1 MLPIKSMLAAI
12 ALSVGVASVAA
23 PIATAQGTTV
33 LVIDQRK
40 IMATSLAGKDIQ
52 QKITNI
58 ENAMKN
64 ELRPLATQIENDGK
78 ALDAKTTGKSPEAL
92 RADASLRTEAQN
104 YTNKIQNYERR
115 RNIAA
120 QELSLTERKAWADFF
135 KALRPVLQEVVSE
148 RGAQII
154 VDRSNAVY
162 ASPSSDATDLAI
174 QKLNAKTPTISVV
187 RQKMPTQ
194 PAK

>member
-1 MLPIKSMLAAI
+1 MFPIKSMLAAL
-12 ALSVGVASVAA
+12 ALSLGVASVAA
-23 PIATAQGTTV
+23 PIAAAQGTTV

-40 IMATSLAGKDIQ
+40 IMATSRAGKDIQ

-78 ALDAKTTGKSPEAL
+78 ALEAKTAGKTQEAL

-115 RNIAA
+115 RAIAA
-120 QELSLTERKAWADFF
+120 QELTLTERKAWGDFYN
-135 KALRPVLQEVVSE
+135 ALRPVLQEVVAE

-174 QKLNAKTPTISVV
+174 QKLDAKTPTISVV

-194 PAK
+194 QAQ

>member
-1 MLPIKSMLAAI
+1 MFPIKSMLAAM
-12 ALSVGVASVAA
+12 AFSLGVASVAA

-33 LVIDQRK
+33 VVIDQRK

-78 ALDAKTTGKSPEAL
+78 SLEAKTKGKSQEAL

-104 YTNKIQNYERR
+104 YTTKIQNYERR

-120 QELSLTERKAWADFF
+120 QELTLTERKAWADFYN
-135 KALRPVLQEVVSE
+135 ALRPVLQEVVSE

-162 ASPSSDATDLAI
+162 VSPSSDATDLAI

-187 RQKMPTQ
+187 RQKLPTQ
-194 PAK
+194 QSQ